1 MTEKASKDG
10 AGEMA
15 QQLKEPASLAEDPG
29 CSSTTWRLTT
39 ISTSSSKT
47 SNILLWRLQ
56 APGIDM
62 FHKHNADTHSDT

>member
-29 CSSTTWRLTT
+29 CSSTHMEAYDHLY
-39 ISTSSSKT
+39 IQFQD
-47 SNILLWRLQ
+47 I
-56 APGIDM
+56 
-62 FHKHNADTHSDT
+62 